1 MKLHVKCDRCGT
13 YAEGTQHAAGY
24 VVLLPEGWTHL
35 RFFGEP
41 LRVNE
46 GLPVGPLAAELCPMC
61 SPVVE
66 RAAKAAIER
75 RT

>member
-13 YAEGTQHAAGY
+13 YTEGVQNSPGY
-24 VVLLPEGWTHL
+24 PVVLPAGWTHL

-41 LRVNE
+41 MQLNQ
-46 GLPVGPLAAELCPMC
+46 GLPVGDLSAELCPDC
-61 SPVVE
+61 TVIVVK
-66 RAAKAAIER
+66 AAKAAIER